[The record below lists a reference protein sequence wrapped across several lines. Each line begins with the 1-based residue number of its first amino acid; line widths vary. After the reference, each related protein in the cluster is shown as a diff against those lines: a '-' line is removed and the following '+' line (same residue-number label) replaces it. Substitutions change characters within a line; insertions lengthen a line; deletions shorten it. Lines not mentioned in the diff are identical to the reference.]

1 MMSRAIILAAGRGSR
16 MGSETDSKPKCLTVL
31 KGKCLLDW
39 QIESLSK
46 AALKDVLIIGGYKHE
61 MLMNRG
67 FEVLKNERWDK
78 TNMVSS
84 LMCAPSFS
92 EDTIISYSDIVYTSE
107 HIKNLLDS
115 KHDISITADKDWFDL
130 WSSRFT
136 DPLDDAETFKS
147 KDSTLTSIGKKTNEL
162 KDIEAQYMGL
172 LKVTSKGWSD
182 ILSVFNNFS
191 EIEQDK
197 LDMTT
202 LLNTLIQNNIKVNIV
217 FVNGKWCEVDN
228 YSDVLI
234 YEKELKKSKSWNHDW
249 RE

>member
-1 MMSRAIILAAGRGSR
+1 MSRAIILAAGRGSR

-46 AALKDVLIIGGYKHE
+46 ASLTNITIVGGYKNE
-61 MLMNRG
+61 MLRDRG
-67 FEVLKNERWDK
+67 FEVIVNKRWDK
-78 TNMVSS
+78 TQMVSS
-84 LMCAPSFS
+84 LLCAPSS
-92 EDTIISYSDIVYTSE
+92 DEDTIISYSDIVYTSD

-115 KHDISITADKDWFDL
+115 KHDITITADRDWFKL
-130 WSSRFT
+130 WSLRFS

-147 KDSTLTSIGKKTNEL
+147 VDSTLASIGNKTNDL

-172 LKVTSKGWSD
+172 LKVTKKGWAD
-182 ILSVFNNFS
+182 ILSVYDNFS

-202 LLNTLIQNNIKVNIV
+202 LLNTLLQNNIKVNIV
-217 FVNGKWCEVDN
+217 FVNGKWCECDN
-228 YSDVLI
+228 YSDVLA
-234 YEKELKKSKSWNHDW
+234 YERELKENKNWIHDW